1 MLVTQNSASASSN
14 SLALK
19 EGYSTG
25 STCLILG
32 ARIWIGALFNFIVNS
47 LIESINSASWILL
60 RLTLSF

>member
-25 STCLILG
+25 NTYLILG

-47 LIESINSASWILL
+47 SIESIN
-60 RLTLSF
+60 